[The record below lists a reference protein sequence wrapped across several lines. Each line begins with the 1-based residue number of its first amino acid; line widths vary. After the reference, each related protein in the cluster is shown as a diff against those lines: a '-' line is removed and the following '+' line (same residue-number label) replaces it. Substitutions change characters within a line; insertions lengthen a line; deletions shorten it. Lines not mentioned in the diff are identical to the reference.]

1 MAIRHQTPRRKST
14 SVSRFATIV
23 FDFDGTIA
31 NTLPLI
37 YQTFNTVLEPRIG
50 RILPDAEIRSHFGPP
65 DQVIL
70 GRYVDEAERET
81 AFAEY
86 IELYAR
92 DHNEHVYLYDGM
104 YDLLQKCKDEG
115 MRIGIMTG
123 KSRVSANI
131 SLRELGIEQFIDVLV
146 AGDDVVMPKPHP
158 EGVIAAIAQLGHI
171 DAEKGAMVGDSAADI
186 YAGRGSGLYTIG
198 VTWGVPEH
206 DDLRAAKPDVICDTV
221 SELRRQLFDA

>member
-1 MAIRHQTPRRKST
+1 
-14 SVSRFATIV
+14 VSRFATIV

-70 GRYVDEAERET
+70 GRYVDETEREI

-86 IELYAR
+86 IELYER

-104 YDLLQKCKDEG
+104 YDLLQTCKDEG
-115 MRIGIMTG
+115 IRIGIMTG

-131 SLRELGIEQFIDVLV
+131 SLRELGIEHFINILV
-146 AGDDVVMPKPHP
+146 AGDDVVMPKPHS

-171 DAEKGAMVGDSAADI
+171 EAEKGAMVGDSAADI
-186 YAGRGSGLYTIG
+186 YAGRGAGLYTIG

-206 DDLRAAKPDVICDTV
+206 DDLRAAKPEVICDRV
-221 SELRRQLFDA
+221 AELRKILFPET

>member
-1 MAIRHQTPRRKST
+1 MSRPDRPIIARACGHSSISALRNSIRTSRARHQTPRRKSST
-14 SVSRFATIV
+14 VPRFATIV

-37 YQTFNTVLEPRIG
+37 YRSFNTVLEPRIG

-86 IELYAR
+86 IELYKR

-104 YDLLQKCKDEG
+104 YELLQKCKEEG
-115 MRIGIMTG
+115 IRVGIMTG

-131 SLRELGIEQFIDVLV
+131 SLRELKIEPFIDVLV
-146 AGDDVVMPKPHP
+146 AGDDV
-158 EGVIAAIAQLGHI
+158 
-171 DAEKGAMVGDSAADI
+171 
-186 YAGRGSGLYTIG
+186 
-198 VTWGVPEH
+198 
-206 DDLRAAKPDVICDTV
+206 
-221 SELRRQLFDA
+221 

>member
-1 MAIRHQTPRRKST
+1 M
-14 SVSRFATIV
+14 SRFATVV

-70 GRYVDEAERET
+70 GRYIDEAERET
-81 AFAEY
+81 AFAED
-86 IELYAR
+86 IALYER

-104 YDLLQKCKDEG
+104 YELLQTCKEEEI
-115 MRIGIMTG
+115 RIGIMTG

-131 SLRELGIEQFIDVLV
+131 SLRELNIEQFVDVLV

-158 EGVIAAIAQLGHI
+158 EGVIAALAQLGHS
-171 DAEKGAMVGDSAADI
+171 DAENGAMVGDSAADT

-206 DDLRAAKPDVICDTV
+206 DDLRAATPDVICNNV
-221 SELRRQLFDA
+221 SELRRQLFKT

>member
-1 MAIRHQTPRRKST
+1 M
-14 SVSRFATIV
+14 SRFATIV

-70 GRYVDEAERET
+70 GRYVDETEREI

-86 IELYAR
+86 IELYER

-104 YDLLQKCKDEG
+104 YDLLQTCKDEG
-115 MRIGIMTG
+115 IRIGIMTG

-131 SLRELGIEQFIDVLV
+131 SLRELGIEHFINILV
-146 AGDDVVMPKPHP
+146 AGDDVVMPKPHS

-171 DAEKGAMVGDSAADI
+171 EAEKGAMVGDSAADI
-186 YAGRGSGLYTIG
+186 YAGRGAGLYTIG

-206 DDLRAAKPDVICDTV
+206 DVLRAAKPEVICDRV
-221 SELRRQLFDA
+221 AELRKILFPET

>member
-1 MAIRHQTPRRKST
+1 
-14 SVSRFATIV
+14 VSRFATIV

-37 YQTFNTVLEPRIG
+37 YQSFNTVLEPRIG

-86 IELYAR
+86 IELYER

-104 YDLLQKCKDEG
+104 YELLQKCKAEG
-115 MRIGIMTG
+115 IRVGIMTG

-131 SLRELGIEQFIDVLV
+131 SLRDLKIEQFIDVLV

-158 EGVIAAIAQLGHI
+158 EGVIAALAQLGHNV
-171 DAEKGAMVGDSAADI
+171 AEKGVMVGDSAADT
-186 YAGRGSGLYTIG
+186 YAGRSSGLYTIG

-206 DDLRAAKPDVICDTV
+206 DDLRAANPNVICNSV
-221 SELRRQLFDA
+221 SELGELLFPKS

>member
-1 MAIRHQTPRRKST
+1 
-14 SVSRFATIV
+14 VSRFATIV

-37 YQTFNTVLEPRIG
+37 YKTFNTVLEPRIG

-86 IELYAR
+86 IDLYEQ
-92 DHNEHVYLYDGM
+92 DHDEHVYLYEGM
-104 YDLLQKCKDEG
+104 YDLLQKCKEEG
-115 MRIGIMTG
+115 IRVGIMTG

-131 SLRELGIEQFIDVLV
+131 SLRKLGIEQFIDVLV
-146 AGDDVVMPKPHP
+146 AGDDVAMPKPHP
-158 EGVIAAIAQLGHI
+158 EGVLAAIAQLGRI
-171 DAEKGAMVGDSAADI
+171 DAENGAMVGDSAADI
-186 YAGRGSGLYTIG
+186 FAGRGSGLYTIG

-206 DDLRAAKPDVICDTV
+206 DDLRAAKPDVICENV
-221 SELRRQLFDA
+221 EELRAALFSKS

>member
-1 MAIRHQTPRRKST
+1 MSPHDRPITARACNHFSKNAHRDSIRILTTRLQTSRRKSLI
-14 SVSRFATIV
+14 VSRFATIV

-86 IELYAR
+86 IELYKR

-104 YDLLQKCKDEG
+104 YELLQKCKEEG
-115 MRIGIMTG
+115 IHVGIMTG

-131 SLRELGIEQFIDVLV
+131 SLRELNIE
-146 AGDDVVMPKPHP
+146 P
-158 EGVIAAIAQLGHI
+158 
-171 DAEKGAMVGDSAADI
+171 
-186 YAGRGSGLYTIG
+186 
-198 VTWGVPEH
+198 
-206 DDLRAAKPDVICDTV
+206 
-221 SELRRQLFDA
+221 

>member
-1 MAIRHQTPRRKST
+1 M
-14 SVSRFATIV
+14 SRFATIV

-70 GRYVDEAERET
+70 GRYVDETEREI

-86 IELYAR
+86 IELYER

-104 YDLLQKCKDEG
+104 YDLLQTCKDEG
-115 MRIGIMTG
+115 IRIGIMTG

-131 SLRELGIEQFIDVLV
+131 SLRELGIEHFINILV
-146 AGDDVVMPKPHP
+146 AGDDVVMPKPHS

-171 DAEKGAMVGDSAADI
+171 EAEKGAMVGDSAADI
-186 YAGRGSGLYTIG
+186 YAGRGAGLYTIG

-206 DDLRAAKPDVICDTV
+206 DDLRAAKPEVICDRV
-221 SELRRQLFDA
+221 ADLRKVLFSET

>member
-1 MAIRHQTPRRKST
+1 
-14 SVSRFATIV
+14 VSRFATIV

-37 YQTFNTVLEPRIG
+37 YKSFNTVLEPRIG

-86 IELYAR
+86 IELYER

-104 YDLLQKCKDEG
+104 YELLQTCKEAG
-115 MRIGIMTG
+115 IRVGIMTG

-131 SLRELGIEQFIDVLV
+131 SLRELKIEQFIDVLV

-158 EGVIAAIAQLGHI
+158 EGVISALAQLGHI
-171 DAEKGAMVGDSAADI
+171 TEEKGAMIGDSAADTF
-186 YAGRGSGLYTIG
+186 AGRGAGLYTIG

-206 DDLRAAKPDVICDTV
+206 DDLRAAKPNVICETV
-221 SELRRQLFDA
+221 AELRSHLFNT